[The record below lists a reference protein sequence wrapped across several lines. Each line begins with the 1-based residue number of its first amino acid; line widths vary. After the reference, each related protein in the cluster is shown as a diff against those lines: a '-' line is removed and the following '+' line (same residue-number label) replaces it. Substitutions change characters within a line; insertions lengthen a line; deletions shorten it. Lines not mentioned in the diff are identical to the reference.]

1 MNSSVSKYWFLEGF
15 GFDSLFFLRNVVF
28 AGLSSQSHPSGA
40 ARTSSEFHLQ
50 RNSGKI
56 GKDNDNNYTDF
67 IIVVV
72 NNNNNDSNNKS
83 MNIHDKFPQA
93 SRIHHLLSLNQ
104 QITRGWRGFTWPLGS

>member
-40 ARTSSEFHLQ
+40 ARTSSGFHLQ

-67 IIVVV
+67 IIVILILILIV
-72 NNNNNDSNNKS
+72 
-83 MNIHDKFPQA
+83 I
-93 SRIHHLLSLNQ
+93 LLLLIIIIIMTV
-104 QITRGWRGFTWPLGS
+104 ITNP